1 MSAAQQTAMM
11 RLYCVNVGYG
21 DAFLF
26 CGPEGV
32 CLLDTGS
39 GLPAEYAGAGRTP
52 IRSFLKRHGIRRI
65 DHLIYTHIHE
75 DHVGGLPA
83 CLGEVEIGRVWMP
96 FDPDELDDLISVT
109 ELPVFQKHRGELFM
123 CSLQA
128 FSDAFRWFRAHA
140 VPIHRLRAGDH
151 TRFAGLK
158 IDVLGARTE
167 YLDRYM
173 TLFRELAASGA
184 DEDRFTELAEHMDV
198 MGNSTSLLLNIRYGS
213 LEGLFC
219 ADNIPANWEMS
230 DELISVLKNVT
241 VFKVPHHAQAD
252 GMNDAV
258 AALMPLKYCITTA
271 SSDHRYNSAHH
282 SVYDRLNRQAAADGR
297 TVRCL
302 FTDPAPDSGQWKGPG
317 AQTAVVF
324 EMRAEPGA
332 PYHCYLEGTDATR
345 EAGGDAAL
353 TRISIA

>member
-1 MSAAQQTAMM
+1 MSAAQQTPMM

-52 IRSFLKRHGIRRI
+52 IRRFLQQHGIRRI

-96 FDPDELDDLISVT
+96 FDPDELDAVVSVT
-109 ELPVFQKHRGELFM
+109 ELPVFQKHRDELFM
-123 CSLQA
+123 RSLQA
-128 FSDAFRWFRAHA
+128 FADAFRWFRAHS
-140 VPIHRLRAGDH
+140 VPMHRLRAGDH
-151 TRFAGLK
+151 TQFAGLK
-158 IDVLGARTE
+158 LDVLGARPE
-167 YLDRYM
+167 HLDQYM
-173 TLFRELAASGA
+173 VLFRELAASGA
-184 DEDRFTELAEHMDV
+184 DEERFTGIAGRMDA
-198 MGNSTSLLLNIRYGS
+198 MGNATSLLLNIRYGT

-219 ADNIPANWEMS
+219 ADNIPANWAMS
-230 DELISVLKNVT
+230 DELIAVLKNVT

-252 GMNDAV
+252 GMNDTI
-258 AALMPLKYCITTA
+258 AALMPLQYCITTA

-297 TVRCL
+297 TLKCL
-302 FTDPAPDSGQWKGPG
+302 FTDPAPDSGQWRGPG
-317 AQTAVVF
+317 AQTAIVF
-324 EMRAEPGA
+324 EMRAEPDA
-332 PYHCYLEGTDATR
+332 PYRCYLEGTAAADA
-345 EAGGDAAL
+345 AGGEEKTA
-353 TRISIA
+353 RIAIA